1 MANKSWLGGGPIDLS
16 KNNLETRLTA
26 FVRDI
31 LEREIE
37 NQKPR
42 IESIKK
48 WHKLYKQKR
57 DKKNFPFEGAAN
69 ICSPITRS
77 DVDAIF
83 VRIYDAIT
91 DKRRYFLFS
100 PVDKAL
106 PEPERENIRRLEE
119 AFDNFLK
126 KELRFKEKIRDPL
139 LQAIKIGTGIVKIVY
154 EDVKKPFYRYYTGE
168 SSEAGETPIVG
179 EERTLYS
186 GPNIYPIPRERFV
199 ISSDAISIDEALL
212 VGWQFFLTKAEVENR
227 VRRGIFDGEKI
238 KKIIPQ
244 EKYDEVAEYRGEMA
258 GKELKPA
265 EVMKPYEFWEIYTRF
280 DVNDDGEEEEIMLV
294 YNRQSNLIVRAIY
307 NPLFYQIRPLCE
319 LKINNLEYQFDGEGV
334 CEILE
339 GLQDEIDALHNLRL
353 DRLAQINLPII
364 LYRLHSMPRGWK
376 FRPGEAI
383 GVDDPSLED
392 IMKVIQLPEVYNGL
406 IAEEALLTSYA
417 DRAVGITPNVL
428 GTSTSERPVAKE
440 TLIMLEEANKKFKIA
455 TQTFRAYLEGL
466 AYKLLA
472 FMAQFKPTYRYIDEN
487 GIEQEVVIP
496 PVDLR
501 SLLNIQLNIST
512 EQMSMEIRREIAL
525 AKYQLIS
532 NYMTGLTGMAQM
544 LTAPQVPPAFK
555 KVLLRLSSV
564 GAKLVKDVLEDFEDV
579 NPENYVVDLN
589 EEIPPEEIGPQMS
602 VPPVVPPVVPPE
614 VQPGGQGMIPGGF
627 NV

>member
-1 MANKSWLGGGPIDLS
+1 MSQ
-16 KNNLETRLTA
+16 NNLETRLTS
-26 FVRDI
+26 FVQEI

-37 NQKPR
+37 NQKSR

-57 DKKNFPFEGAAN
+57 DKKNFPFEGSAN
-69 ICSPITRS
+69 ICSPIIRS

-100 PVDKAL
+100 PVDKNL
-106 PEPERENIRRLEE
+106 PEEEKENIRRLEE

-126 KELRFKEKIRDPL
+126 KELRLKEKIRDPL
-139 LQAIKIGTGIVKIVY
+139 LQAIKIGTGIMKIVY
-154 EDVKKPFYRYYTGE
+154 EDVQKPFYRYYMGE
-168 SSEAGETPIVG
+168 TSEGDSTPIVG
-179 EERTLYS
+179 EEKNIYS

-212 VGWQFFLTKAEVENR
+212 VGWQFFLTKAEVESR
-227 VRRGIFDGEKI
+227 AKRGIFDAEKV
-238 KKIIPQ
+238 KKILP
-244 EKYDEVAEYRGEMA
+244 EENYDEVAQYKGELA

-280 DVNDDGEEEEIMLV
+280 DVDNDGQEEEIMLV
-294 YNRQSNLIVRAIY
+294 YHRGSGQIVRAIY
-307 NPLFYQIRPLCE
+307 NPLFYQFRPLCE
-319 LKINNLEYQFDGEGV
+319 LKINSLEYQFDGEGV

-364 LYRLHSMPRGWK
+364 LYRLHSMPKGWK

-383 GVDDPSLED
+383 GVDDPSLDE
-392 IMKVIQLPEVYNGL
+392 IMRVIQLPEVYNGL
-406 IAEEALLTSYA
+406 IAEESLLTAYA

-428 GTSTSERPVAKE
+428 GTSTAERPVAKE
-440 TLIMLEEANKKFKIA
+440 TFIMLEEANKKFKVA
-455 TQTFRAYLEGL
+455 TQTFRSYLEGL

-472 FMAQFKPTYRYIDEN
+472 FMAQYKPVYEYYDEQ
-487 GIEQEVVIP
+487 GIKQRVEIP

-555 KVLLRLSSV
+555 KILLRLSAV

-579 NPENYVVDLN
+579 SPEQYVVDLN
-589 EEIPPEEIGPQMS
+589 EEIPPESLEPEPVM
-602 VPPVVPPVVPPE
+602 PPVVPSG
-614 VQPGGQGMIPGGF
+614 VQPVGPEIIPGMG
-627 NV
+627 NE